1 MYFLRVALK
10 KSTAIKN
17 FSIYRASAGS
27 GKTYIL
33 TYNYIRLALQYP
45 DYFKTVL
52 AVTFTNKATEEMKSR
67 ILETLEQL
75 AKGKHAMSSD
85 LMLELNIDD
94 TQLSARSDALLRS
107 ILHNYSFFAVTTI
120 DAFFQKIVRS
130 FAREIGIQ
138 TGFKIELDQ
147 PRVISEVIDQM
158 LMEMADD
165 PQLIKWLTDFAIY
178 QINQGKAWDT
188 RNDIKNLSR
197 ELFNEFLV
205 LNKHRV
211 FDQLNQ
217 PNFIHDFI
225 ESLRHRLETLGEGM
239 KIIGKSLKTILENH
253 HLTADDFTYKLA
265 GVGGYIYK
273 VIDGEF
279 AVPGKRVYDALEQG
293 KWYSKGSATAS
304 VVDQALAA
312 GLADDLSS
320 AVDYYFKHNKEYQ
333 SLQQVIKYIY
343 TFGLLSRIS
352 DEINDY
358 RETND
363 LLLISDF
370 PVFLNEIINDSDAP
384 YIYEKVG
391 TRYKH
396 YLIDEFQDTSGLQ
409 WNNFKPLIQ
418 DTLSAGNFS
427 MVVGD
432 IKQSIYRWRGGN
444 WKILLEQIRK
454 DIGEDFIQDEG
465 LSTNRRSK
473 QNIVEFNNDLFS
485 QSPEMLES
493 HLGTH
498 LGEAIQSKLNMN
510 AAYSGST
517 QQLFDESGEGLINIH
532 FYEKSDEIEEADE
545 YVIAELVKSI
555 KRLQD
560 ANYQL
565 NDIAILVRTNPQG
578 RKIAQGLMAHQMEVG
593 DDGYKYDVIS
603 NESLYIKNNP
613 AVHLILQSLIWLANP
628 DQTLAQAQLRYA
640 CQQYEERVG
649 VNTSEDEIFNQLDEL
664 QKMNMS
670 QVIETIIHHY
680 KLFSYATDHAYLLA
694 FQDLILDYL
703 KYEKD
708 SLTDFLNW
716 WSDHDTRSI
725 QVSEDQEAMRLMTVH
740 KSKGLQFKVVII
752 PYCQWKLDHSGTN
765 EQLLWCETSG
775 SSVLE
780 QVPYVPVRYKNDLA
794 QTVFAKDF
802 FLEKSD
808 IYLDNLN
815 LLYVALTRAE
825 EALFILSQV
834 NASSR
839 GITQVGDILLNYAKN
854 KSLIQEELNPVEIG
868 RLPDFSRYEV
878 DLTNQVSLATVDFSP
893 PLPRLK
899 LRQKTRILEE
909 TVLESINYGEIIH
922 WIFSMIHSRKDFAVA
937 LNKAQVKFGLSD
949 QEMTDIK
956 LKLREIWDKPQIAGW
971 FDERWEVKNE
981 SSILLTNGK
990 LKRPDRVI
998 VRDNKAIVI
1007 DYKTGVRSEG
1017 HLRQVNEYKS
1027 ILAEM
1032 GYDSVDGF
1040 LIYLSEPDVMAV

>member
-1 MYFLRVALK
+1 
-10 KSTAIKN
+10 
-17 FSIYRASAGS
+17 
-27 GKTYIL
+27 
-33 TYNYIRLALQYP
+33 
-45 DYFKTVL
+45 
-52 AVTFTNKATEEMKSR
+52 MKSR

-75 AKGKHAMSSD
+75 ATGQHPMSSD
-85 LMLELNIDD
+85 LMRELNINEK
-94 TQLSARSDALLRS
+94 QLSARADALLRS

-147 PRVISEVIDQM
+147 PKVISEVIDQL

-165 PQLIKWLTDFAIY
+165 PQLIRWLTDFAIY
-178 QINQGKAWDT
+178 QINQGRSWDT
-188 RNDIKNLSR
+188 RNDIKNLSG

-205 LNKHRV
+205 LNKHKV
-211 FDQLNQ
+211 FDQLNEPGFMQ
-217 PNFIHDFI
+217 GFIQ
-225 ESLRHRLETLGEGM
+225 SLSSRLKELEQGM
-239 KIIGKSLKTILENH
+239 VEIGASLKAVMENQG
-253 HLTADDFTYKLA
+253 LTSDDFTYKAA
-265 GVGGYIYK
+265 GVGGYMDK
-273 VIDGEF
+273 VINGNF
-279 AVPGKRVYDALEQG
+279 AEPGKRVYDALEQG
-293 KWYSKGSATAS
+293 KWYSKGSDTA
-304 VVDQALAA
+304 VAVDNAIAA
-312 GLADDLSS
+312 GLADHLSE
-320 AVDYYFKHNKEYQ
+320 AIDYYFKHSKEYQ
-333 SLQQVIKYIY
+333 SLNQVIKYIY

-352 DEINDY
+352 EEINDY
-358 RETND
+358 REAND

-444 WKILLEQIRK
+444 WKILLDQIRK

-473 QNIVEFNNDLFS
+473 QNIVEFNNDLFN
-485 QSPEMLES
+485 QAPAMLEN
-493 HLGTH
+493 HLGSN
-498 LGEAIQSKLNMN
+498 LGEAIQSDLNMN
-510 AAYSGST
+510 AAYSGSA
-517 QQLFDESGEGLINIH
+517 QQLFDESGEGLINLH
-532 FYEKSDEIEEADE
+532 FYEKNEELEDADE
-545 YVIAELVKSI
+545 YVIAELVKNI
-555 KRLQD
+555 QRLQD

-578 RKIAQGLMAHQMEVG
+578 RRITRGLMDYQMKVG

-603 NESLYIKNNP
+603 NESLFIKNNP
-613 AVHLILQSLIWLANP
+613 AVHLLLQGLSWLANP
-628 DQTLAQAQLRYA
+628 EQPLALAQLQYA
-640 CQQYEERVG
+640 CQQYGDRVG
-649 VNTSEDEIFNQLDEL
+649 TAVSPHELLARLDEL
-664 QKMNMS
+664 SKMNMS
-670 QVIETIIHHY
+670 QMVETIIHHF
-680 KLFSYATDHAYLLA
+680 KLFNHAVDHAYLLA

-708 SLTDFLNW
+708 SLTDFLIW
-716 WSDHDTRSI
+716 WSDHDSRSI

-752 PYCQWKLDHSGTN
+752 PFCQWKLDHSGTN
-765 EQLLWCETSG
+765 EQLLWCETNG
-775 SSVLE
+775 SAVLE

-794 QTVFAKDF
+794 QTIFAKDF
-802 FLEKSD
+802 YSEKSD

-825 EALFILSQV
+825 EALFLMAQV
-834 NASSR
+834 NTKTS
-839 GITQVGDILLNYAKN
+839 GISHVGDILFNYAKD
-854 KSLIQEELNPVEIG
+854 KSLISDDLSPVEIG
-868 RLPDFSRYEV
+868 KLPAYSSYDKE
-878 DLTNQVSLATVDFSP
+878 LIPQVSLPAMDYSLQQGRV
-893 PLPRLK
+893 K
-899 LRQKTRILEE
+899 LRHKSRILEE
-909 TVLESINYGEIIH
+909 TVIESINYGEIIH
-922 WIFSMIHSRKDFAVA
+922 WIFSMIQSRKDFVMA
-937 LNKAQVKFGLSD
+937 LDKVQIKFGLSD
-949 QEMTDIK
+949 QEIADIK
-956 LKLREIWDKPQIAGW
+956 LKLREIWDVPQIAGW
-971 FDERWEVKNE
+971 FDDSWEVKNE

-1007 DYKTGVRSEG
+1007 DYKTGARSES
-1017 HLRQVNEYKS
+1017 HLRQVKEYKD
-1027 ILAEM
+1027 ILGDM
-1032 GYDSVDGF
+1032 GYASVDGY

>member
-1 MYFLRVALK
+1 M
-10 KSTAIKN
+10 
-17 FSIYRASAGS
+17 YRASAGS

-67 ILETLEQL
+67 ILDTLEQL
-75 AKGKHAMSSD
+75 AKGQHAMSSD
-85 LMLELNIDD
+85 LMRELRIDEK
-94 TQLSARSDALLRS
+94 QLSARSDALLRS

-147 PRVISEVIDQM
+147 PKVISEVIDQM
-158 LMEMADD
+158 LMDMADD

-178 QINQGKAWDT
+178 QINQGKSWDT
-188 RNDIKNLSR
+188 RNDIKNLSG

-205 LNKHRV
+205 LNKHKV

-225 ESLRHRLETLGEGM
+225 LSLNQRREELVQDM
-239 KIIGKSLKTILENH
+239 RKIGANLKSVLENH
-253 HLTADDFTYKLA
+253 HLTRDDFTYKAA
-265 GVGGYIYK
+265 GVGGYIDK
-273 VIDGEF
+273 VVDGDF
-279 AVPGKRVYDALEQG
+279 AEPGKRVYDALEQG
-293 KWYSKGSATAS
+293 KWYSKGSDTGIAIEN
-304 VVDQALAA
+304 ALTD
-312 GLADDLSS
+312 GLADYLS
-320 AVDYYFKHNKEYQ
+320 AAIDYYFKYNKEYQ

-352 DEINDY
+352 EEINDY
-358 RETND
+358 REIND

-370 PVFLNEIINDSDAP
+370 PVFLNEIIIDSDAP

-473 QNIVEFNNDLFS
+473 QNIVEFNNDLFN
-485 QSPEMLES
+485 QAPEMLES
-493 HLGTH
+493 HLGTN
-498 LGEAIQSKLNMN
+498 LGDAIQANLNMN
-510 AAYSGST
+510 AAYAGST
-517 QQLFDESGEGLINIH
+517 QQLFDESGEGLINIQ
-532 FYEKSDEIEEADE
+532 FYEKSDEIEEPDE
-545 YVIAELVKSI
+545 FVIAELVKNI
-555 KRLQD
+555 QRLQD

-578 RKIAQGLMAHQMEVG
+578 RKIAQGLMAHAMQAG
-593 DDGYKYDVIS
+593 DDGYRYDIIS
-603 NESLYIKNNP
+603 NESLFIKNNP
-613 AVHLILQSLIWLANP
+613 AVHLILQSLAWVANP
-628 DQTLAQAQLRYA
+628 NQALTMAQLNYA
-640 CQQYEERVG
+640 CQQYGQRAKVITSAEEIL
-649 VNTSEDEIFNQLDEL
+649 SQMDEL

-670 QVIETIIHHY
+670 QMVETIIHHY
-680 KLFSYATDHAYLLA
+680 KLFNHVADHAYLLA

-708 SLTDFLNW
+708 SLTDFLIW

-725 QVSEDQEAMRLMTVH
+725 QVSEDQESMRLMTVH

-765 EQLLWCETSG
+765 EQLLWCKTNG

-780 QVPYVPVRYKNDLA
+780 QVPYVPVRYKNDLS

-802 FLEKSD
+802 YLEKSD

-834 NASSR
+834 NTNSR
-839 GITQVGDILLNYAKN
+839 GITQVGDILFNYAKN
-854 KSLIQEELNPVEIG
+854 KSLIHEELEVIEMG
-868 RLPDFSRYEV
+868 KLPAYSEYKGDSS
-878 DLTNQVSLATVDFSP
+878 DQVSLSAVDDSP
-893 PLPRLK
+893 PADRVK
-899 LRQKTRILEE
+899 LRQKASILEE
-909 TVLESINYGEIIH
+909 TVIESINYGEIIH
-922 WIFSMIHSRKDFAVA
+922 WIFSMIHSRKDFAMA
-937 LNKAQVKFGLSD
+937 LDKAQIKFGLSD
-949 QEMTDIK
+949 HEMADIK

-998 VRDNKAIVI
+998 VSDNKAIVI
-1007 DYKTGVRSEG
+1007 DYKTGARSES
-1017 HLRQVNEYKS
+1017 HLRQVTEYKN
-1027 ILAEM
+1027 ILGEM
-1032 GYDSVDGF
+1032 GYDHVDGY
-1040 LIYLSEPDVMAV
+1040 LIYLSEPDVLGV

>member
-1 MYFLRVALK
+1 
-10 KSTAIKN
+10 
-17 FSIYRASAGS
+17 
-27 GKTYIL
+27 
-33 TYNYIRLALQYP
+33 
-45 DYFKTVL
+45 
-52 AVTFTNKATEEMKSR
+52 MKSR
-67 ILETLEQL
+67 ILETLEKL
-75 AKGKHAMSSD
+75 AKGDHAMSSD
-85 LMLELNIDD
+85 LMRELNINEK
-94 TQLSARSDALLRS
+94 QLQERSDALLRS

-147 PRVISEVIDQM
+147 PKVISEVIDQM
-158 LMEMADD
+158 LLQMADD

-178 QINQGKAWDT
+178 QINQGRSWDT
-188 RNDIKNLSR
+188 RNDIKNLSS

-205 LNKHRV
+205 LNKHMV
-211 FDQLNQ
+211 FDQLNE
-217 PNFIHDFI
+217 PSFMHDFI
-225 ESLRHRLETLGEGM
+225 QNISNRLNELGEGM
-239 KIIGKSLKTILENH
+239 KSIGSKLKAILETH
-253 HLTADDFTYKLA
+253 GLSKDDFTYKAA
-265 GVGGYIYK
+265 GVGGYIDK
-273 VIDGEF
+273 IINGGF
-279 AVPGKRVYDALEQG
+279 AEPGKRAYDALEQG
-293 KWYSKGSATAS
+293 KWYSKGSDTAAA
-304 VVDQALAA
+304 VDQALDA
-312 GLADDLSS
+312 GLADHLS
-320 AVDYYFKHNKEYQ
+320 AAIDYYFLHNKEFQ

-352 DEINDY
+352 EEINDY
-358 RETND
+358 REAND

-454 DIGEDFIQDEG
+454 DIGEDYIQDEG

-473 QNIVEFNNDLFS
+473 QNIVEFNNDLFN
-485 QSPEMLES
+485 QAPGMLES
-493 HLGTH
+493 HLGAN
-498 LGEAIQSKLNMN
+498 LGEAIQANLNMN
-510 AAYSGST
+510 AAYAGSA
-517 QQLFDESGEGLINIH
+517 QELFDESGEGLIHLH
-532 FYEKSDEIEEADE
+532 FYEKNEEIEDADE
-545 YVIAELVKSI
+545 YVIAQLVKQI
-555 KRLQD
+555 QRLQD
-560 ANYQL
+560 ANYRL

-578 RKIAQGLMAHQMEVG
+578 RKITQGLMDHQMQVG

-603 NESLYIKNNP
+603 NESLFIKYNP
-613 AVHLILQSLIWLANP
+613 AVHLLLQSLAWLANP
-628 DQTLAQAQLRYA
+628 DQPLALAQLRYA
-640 CQQYEERVG
+640 VQQYAERV
-649 VNTSEDEIFNQLDEL
+649 EAIMAADDLLARLDEL
-664 QKMNMS
+664 SKMNMS
-670 QVIETIIHHY
+670 QMVEAVIHHF
-680 KLFSYATDHAYLLA
+680 KLFNHTADHAYLLA

-708 SLTDFLNW
+708 SLTDFLSW

-725 QVSEDQEAMRLMTVH
+725 QVSDDQEAMRLMTVH

-752 PYCQWKLDHSGTN
+752 PFAQWKLDHSGTN

-775 SSVLE
+775 SDVLE

-794 QTVFAKDF
+794 QTLFAKDF

-825 EALFILSQV
+825 EALFVFSQV
-834 NASSR
+834 SSNSR
-839 GITQVGDILLNYAKN
+839 GINHVGDLLFNYAKD
-854 KSLIQEELNPVEIG
+854 KSLIQDEQTVVEVG
-868 RLPDFSRYEV
+868 KLPAYSSYDPPQTAQ
-878 DLTNQVSLATVDFSP
+878 LSLSAVDFAP
-893 PLPRLK
+893 PVDRLK
-899 LRQKTRILEE
+899 LRHKTRILEE
-909 TVLESINYGEIIH
+909 TVIESINYGEIIH
-922 WIFSMIHSRKDFAVA
+922 WIFSMIQSRKDFTMA
-937 LNKAQVKFGLSD
+937 LGKAQIKFGLSD
-949 QEMTDIK
+949 QELADIK
-956 LKLREIWDKPQIAGW
+956 LKLREIWDVAQIASW
-971 FDERWEVKNE
+971 FEESWDVKNE

-1007 DYKTGVRSEG
+1007 DYKTGARSES
-1017 HLRQVNEYKS
+1017 HLRQVSEYKN
-1027 ILAEM
+1027 ILEEM
-1032 GYDSVDGF
+1032 GYDSVDGY
-1040 LIYLSEPDVMAV
+1040 LIYLSEPAVMEV

>member
-1 MYFLRVALK
+1 M
-10 KSTAIKN
+10 KN

-33 TYNYIRLALQYP
+33 TYNYIRLALKYP

-75 AKGKHAMSSD
+75 SKGEHAMSSD
-85 LMLELNIDD
+85 LQIELNI
-94 TQLSARSDALLRS
+94 TEGQLAERADALLRS

-147 PRVISEVIDQM
+147 SKVISEVIDKM
-158 LMEMADD
+158 LLEMVDD
-165 PQLIKWLTDFAIY
+165 PQLIRWLTDFAIY
-178 QINQGKAWDT
+178 QINQGKSWDT
-188 RNDIKNLSR
+188 RNDIKSLSN

-205 LNKHRV
+205 QNKHQV
-211 FDQLNQ
+211 FAQLSQ
-217 PNFIHDFI
+217 ENFIGNFI
-225 ESLRHRLETLGEGM
+225 ISLNNRSKELVSGLKEIGQKIKLNLEGHG
-239 KIIGKSLKTILENH
+239 
-253 HLTADDFTYKLA
+253 LTRDDFTYKAA
-265 GVGGYIYK
+265 GVGGYLDK
-273 VIDGEF
+273 VVNGEF
-279 AVPGKRVYDALEQG
+279 AEPGKRVYDALEQG
-293 KWYSKGSATAS
+293 KWYSKGSDTGAA
-304 VVDQALAA
+304 VDNAIAD
-312 GLADDLSS
+312 GLADLLST
-320 AVDYYFKHNKEYQ
+320 AIDYYFKHNREYQ

-352 DEINDY
+352 EEINNY
-358 RETND
+358 REDND

-444 WKILLEQIRK
+444 WKILLDQIRK
-454 DIGEDFIQDEG
+454 DIGESQIKDEG

-473 QNIVEFNNDLFS
+473 QNIVEFNNDLFN
-485 QSPEMLES
+485 QAPEMLES
-493 HLGTH
+493 HLGANH
-498 LGEAIQSKLNMN
+498 AEAIQANLNMK
-510 AAYSGST
+510 AAYHSSA
-517 QQLFDESGEGLINIH
+517 QQLFDESGEGLINLQ
-532 FYEKSDEIEEADE
+532 FYEKNDEIEDADE
-545 YVIAELVKSI
+545 FVIEELVKNI

-578 RKIAQGLMAHQMEVG
+578 RKITEGLMEYHLKAG
-593 DDGYKYDVIS
+593 NDGYKYDVIS
-603 NESLYIKNNP
+603 NESLFIKNNP
-613 AVHLILQSLIWLANP
+613 AVHLVLQSLTWIANTEQPLAIS
-628 DQTLAQAQLRYA
+628 QLKYA
-640 CQQYEERVG
+640 CQQYAERIGDHINVEELVVR
-649 VNTSEDEIFNQLDEL
+649 EDELTRMNLSQMVEILIDHFN
-664 QKMNMS
+664 
-670 QVIETIIHHY
+670 
-680 KLFSYATDHAYLLA
+680 LFSKPQDHAYILS
-694 FQDLILDYL
+694 FQDLVIDYL
-703 KYEKD
+703 KYERD
-708 SLTDFLNW
+708 SLNDFLVW
-716 WSDHDTRSI
+716 WADHDTRSI

-740 KSKGLQFKVVII
+740 KSKGLQFKVVIV

-775 SSVLE
+775 SPVLE
-780 QVPYVPVRYKNDLA
+780 QIPFVPVRYKSDLSN
-794 QTVFAKDF
+794 TVFAQDY

-834 NASSR
+834 NANSK
-839 GITQVGDILLNYAKN
+839 GITHVGDILFNYTKEKA
-854 KSLIQEELNPVEIG
+854 LIQEGLESIEIG
-868 RLPDFSRYEV
+868 RLPAYSSYVEELLNQESLLPVSFSVPV
-878 DLTNQVSLATVDFSP
+878 DRV
-893 PLPRLK
+893 K
-899 LRQKTRILEE
+899 LRHKARILEE
-909 TVLESINYGEIIH
+909 SVIESINYGQIIH
-922 WIFSMIHSRKDFAVA
+922 WIFSLIQSKKDFTMA
-937 LNKAQVKFGLSD
+937 LDKAQIKFGLSNE
-949 QEMTDIK
+949 EMVDIK
-956 LKLREIWDKPQIAGW
+956 IKLREIWEIPQIAGW
-971 FDERWEVKNE
+971 FESSWQVKNE
-981 SSILLTNGK
+981 SSILLTDGK

-998 VRDNKAIVI
+998 VRNNKAIVI
-1007 DYKTGVRSEG
+1007 DYKTGARSES
-1017 HLRQVNEYKS
+1017 HLRQVSEYKS
-1027 ILAEM
+1027 ILGQM
-1032 GYDSVDGF
+1032 GYDQVDGY
-1040 LIYLSEPDVMAV
+1040 LIYLSEPGVLAVN